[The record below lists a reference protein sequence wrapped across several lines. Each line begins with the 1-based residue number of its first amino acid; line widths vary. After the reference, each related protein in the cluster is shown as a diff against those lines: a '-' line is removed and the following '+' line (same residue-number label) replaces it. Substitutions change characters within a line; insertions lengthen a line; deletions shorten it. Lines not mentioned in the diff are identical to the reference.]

1 MRRDLRQ
8 RRRKLDGNQVPGYS
22 WTILPERIN
31 MPYTRFICPDGG
43 EIPIEECLQAC
54 RLNGV
59 VNPDTEDYYVPCGR
73 CLSVPTLKAVARQ
86 REWDGKPSTT
96 QLLRGTREA
105 YLMLTKEYAIDPK
118 SMMFALHGTNTHS
131 VLEENSDGLLAEQ
144 RLDDGVSTGAFDLWT
159 PENGGTLVDY
169 KTYGS
174 YVAASVMGMGTK
186 KVHIGSY
193 KNGKPKYKTVITY
206 GNAKHMFDLAVQ
218 MNDYRMKLKKC
229 LGKDTKQLVC
239 EIIVRDGNTYMATN
253 RGITEN
259 AYLVPVGMISDIWVS
274 RYMNKK
280 ADDLHKAL
288 ETDIIPAP
296 CKPRECWG
304 GNKCQKYCAV
314 NKFCDCYTEEV
325 NGNY

>member
-1 MRRDLRQ
+1 
-8 RRRKLDGNQVPGYS
+8 
-22 WTILPERIN
+22 

-169 KTYGS
+169 KTYAS
-174 YVAASVMGMGTK
+174 FVAARDMGLSSK
-186 KVHIGSY
+186 KILVGKY
-193 KNGKPKYKTVITY
+193 KNGKPKYKTVITH
-206 GNAKHMFDLAVQ
+206 GNAKLDFDLAVQ
-218 MNDYRMKLKKC
+218 MNDYRMKIKKC
-229 LGKDTKQLVC
+229 LGKDTAQMVC
-239 EIIVRDGNTYMATN
+239 EIIVRDGNTYMATS

-259 AYLVPVGMISDIWVS
+259 AYLIQVGRISDKWVEA
-274 RYMNKK
+274 YMKRK
-280 ADDLHKAL
+280 ANDLLYSL
-288 ETDIIPAP
+288 EHGKLPPP
-296 CKPRECWG
+296 CKPRECWHG
-304 GNKCQKYCAV
+304 KKCEKYCAV
-314 NKFCDCYTEEV
+314 NKFCECYTEDV
-325 NGNY
+325 NGHY